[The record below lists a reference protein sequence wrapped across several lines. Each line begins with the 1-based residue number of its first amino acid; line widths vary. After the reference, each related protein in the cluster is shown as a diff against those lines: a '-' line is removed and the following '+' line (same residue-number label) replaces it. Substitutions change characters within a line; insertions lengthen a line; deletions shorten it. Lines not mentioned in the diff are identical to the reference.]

1 MSALTKLYLFAYNSL
16 QAIGWATA
24 FLIISNNFISTKSL
38 NEAYASAGELICQS
52 VPSFPLISFKS
63 PFFGLV
69 VYIGFLVKIVY
80 SIGFSVLFFMEGL
93 LQIIGFLEVIHGA
106 LGIVPTGVLLPFMQ
120 WGGRTHFVLAIVRK
134 ITEVQKLPSVF
145 ITFVAWSLAEVIRYP
160 HYALLCIGRC
170 PSWLTYLRYTAFI
183 MLYPVGLVPG
193 EMWLMYEALPFVKKK
208 NLYSDFFAA
217 FPFSY
222 YDFLEVVLVCYPFL
236 CFQLY
241 LHLLKQRQSKLGRHR
256 GKKNA

>member
-38 NEAYASAGELICQS
+38 NEAYASAGELIC
-52 VPSFPLISFKS
+52 
-63 PFFGLV
+63 
-69 VYIGFLVKIVY
+69 
-80 SIGFSVLFFMEGL
+80 L

-145 ITFVAWSLAEVIRYP
+145 ITFVAWSLAEVSFLVIIFIIQTVIVFSWPVCLWLRNATI
-160 HYALLCIGRC
+160 ALH
-170 PSWLTYLRYTAFI
+170 FK
-183 MLYPVGLVPG
+183 M
-193 EMWLMYEALPFVKKK
+193 E
-208 NLYSDFFAA
+208 
-217 FPFSY
+217 
-222 YDFLEVVLVCYPFL
+222 
-236 CFQLY
+236 
-241 LHLLKQRQSKLGRHR
+241 
-256 GKKNA
+256 

>member
-38 NEAYASAGELICQS
+38 NEAYASAGELIC
-52 VPSFPLISFKS
+52 
-63 PFFGLV
+63 
-69 VYIGFLVKIVY
+69 
-80 SIGFSVLFFMEGL
+80 L